1 MRDVEITREPI
12 ELFKLLKF
20 EGISASGGVAKHMI
34 ADGQVKVNDTVETR
48 KRRKIVNGDVVK
60 CGNETLK
67 IQLVDKLPAST

>member
-34 ADGQVKVNDTVETR
+34 ADGQVKVNGTVEIR

-67 IQLVDKLPAST
+67 IQLVDKPPAST